1 MLITTITML
10 VAISL
15 IITKKKPLSKNKNY
29 QATPML
35 KLTTLRHNRMNRL
48 KKVELKIIRLKRAP
62 EKKTPVTQVI
72 LTTKAPVTQVI
83 RTTKAI
89 FKLRKKRHHP
99 RTHHKQKR
107 N

>member
-1 MLITTITML
+1 MLNTTITML

-35 KLTTLRHNRMNRL
+35 KLTTLTHNRMNRL
-48 KKVELKIIRLKRAP
+48 KKTELKIIRLKRAP

-72 LTTKAPVTQVI
+72 LTTKA
-83 RTTKAI
+83 I
-89 FKLRKKRHHP
+89 FKLQKRRLP

-107 N
+107 NKLRLLSSLTT